1 MSVFSFFLNVPT
13 IYAILSW
20 RETAS
25 FLFCEVIM
33 NEKEIGEIRRRV
45 RRDRSNMTAIYG
57 CYVSAKNE
65 IITEFSE
72 SVGLMSENEAER
84 YFGIMK
90 RVLSGG
96 LGKNLID
103 ITFRTAQ
110 VADSPEH
117 KLLMDLRSTGLKD
130 PDARQK
136 LYEKI
141 INSVSFEDNYLIL
154 LGCDS
159 YDVPFRSKDGETQ
172 NDGSN
177 ETYTYILCAI
187 CPVKLSKPSL
197 RYIAED
203 KTFHDGGVAQVL
215 SAPEMGFLFPAFD
228 SRSTNIYNALYY
240 TKSPKDNH
248 EELVNSLFNVK
259 PPMAAASQKTAFE
272 ALLTTTLAEECS
284 LEVVQTVHDQLR
296 QAIDMHKE
304 SRIPDPLL
312 ISKEQ
317 VKEALTSCAVPEKNI
332 AKFGVE
338 YDETFG
344 SEAVLHPKNIINN
357 RKFEINTP
365 DVSIKV
371 NPERSDLIETR
382 VIGGVK
388 YIMICADEN
397 VEVNGVNIHIG
408 KEEPTPV

>member
-1 MSVFSFFLNVPT
+1 
-13 IYAILSW
+13 
-20 RETAS
+20 
-25 FLFCEVIM
+25 M
-33 NEKEIGEIRRRV
+33 NEKEVGEIRRRV

-57 CYVSAKNE
+57 CYVNGQKE
-65 IITEFSE
+65 IISEFSE
-72 SVGLMSENEAER
+72 STGIMPENEAER

-103 ITFRTAQ
+103 ITFKTAQ

-117 KLLMDLRSTGLKD
+117 KLLMDLRKSALKD
-130 PDARQK
+130 QEARLS
-136 LYEKI
+136 LYKKI
-141 INSVSFEDNYLIL
+141 MESVSFDDNYLIL

-159 YDVPFRSKDGETQ
+159 YDVPFKSKDDATQ
-172 NDGSN
+172 LDASS
-177 ETYTYILCAI
+177 ETYTYILCAV

-197 RYIAED
+197 RYIAEE

-215 SAPEMGFLFPAFD
+215 SAPELGFLFPAFD
-228 SRSTNIYNALYY
+228 NRATNIYNALFY
-240 TKSPKDNH
+240 TKSAKDNH
-248 EELVNSLFNVK
+248 DAFVNAVFNVT
-259 PPMAAASQKTAFE
+259 PPMPAASQKTAFE
-272 ALLTTTLAEECS
+272 ALLTTTIAEECS

-304 SRIPDPLL
+304 SRVPDPLL

-317 VKEALTSCAVPEKNI
+317 VKEALQTCAVPEKNI
-332 AKFGVE
+332 AKFSVE

-357 RKFEINTP
+357 KKFEINTP
-365 DVSIKV
+365 DVQIKV

-408 KEEPTPV
+408 TEESAPV

>member
-1 MSVFSFFLNVPT
+1 
-13 IYAILSW
+13 
-20 RETAS
+20 
-25 FLFCEVIM
+25 M

-45 RRDRSNMTAIYG
+45 RRDRSNMTGIYG
-57 CYVSAKNE
+57 CYVNAQKE
-65 IITEFSE
+65 IVTEFCE
-72 SVGLMSENEAER
+72 SVGIMPENEAER
-84 YFGIMK
+84 YFGTLK

-96 LGKNLID
+96 IGKNLID
-103 ITFRTAQ
+103 ITFKTAQ
-110 VADSPEH
+110 VAESPEH
-117 KLLMDLRSTGLKD
+117 KLLMDLRKSALKD
-130 PDARQK
+130 EEARHG
-136 LYEKI
+136 LYKKI
-141 INSVSFEDNYLIL
+141 IDSVSFDDNYLIL

-159 YDVPFRSKDGETQ
+159 YDVPFKSKDDALQ
-172 NDGSN
+172 ADASN
-177 ETYTYILCAI
+177 ETYTYILCAV

-197 RYIAED
+197 RYVAEE
-203 KTFHDGGVAQVL
+203 KSFHDGGVAQVL
-215 SAPEMGFLFPAFD
+215 SAPELGFLFPAFD
-228 SRSTNIYNALYY
+228 NRATNIYNALYY

-248 EELVNSLFNVK
+248 EEFVNTVFNVK
-259 PPMAAASQKTAFE
+259 PPMPAASQKTAFE
-272 ALLTTTLAEECS
+272 ALLTTTIAEECS

-304 SRIPDPLL
+304 SKIPDPLL

-317 VKEALTSCAVPEKNI
+317 VKEALTACAVPEKNI

-357 RKFEINTP
+357 KKFEINTP

-397 VEVNGVNIHIG
+397 VEVNGVNIHIADHE
-408 KEEPTPV
+408 KEPVTM